1 MVQMVG
7 ERSSMCCQWEM
18 RSTCMCTS
26 LALLG
31 APGVLA
37 SVGNGQ
43 HYLVSPAG
51 GAVMGNI

>member
-1 MVQMVG
+1 MVG
-7 ERSSMCCQWEM
+7 ERSGMCCQWEM

-37 SVGNGQ
+37 SVGDGQ